1 MNLIHIGHMG
11 HIREKNRIQWIL
23 AVLLVASAFLF
34 ASDRSVEGLAESG
47 GVNVPVNVVNQV
59 SGDITVQGPNVIS
72 VWENTAIGTSIATYW
87 VETSTGTVAPG
98 EEFTFNL
105 EGDDAGKYS
114 IDPHTGDLSTAAWL
128 DFETDVSDTI
138 FVFASSETA
147 GAGLKVTVNVV
158 DVEDSVSTLRVSKAN
173 PVPGIGRGN
182 PEHAL
187 DDAPPLNFVD
197 TEWARWGTILRFE
210 IRSESPDPDCGTGL
224 DCVRIRLESD
234 EAEAVQELEAIRSGE
249 RGIRY
254 VAGVMLVGAEGD
266 TDVRVNI
273 TGFGG
278 RVRQVNLLEVDEED
292 EVEIIFGRLRSVV
305 DVENEPPEFDDLEI
319 EQGLDFERVD
329 VEFTFDVTDAH
340 SGMPE
345 PEDLP
350 DLDEDEDYTPV
361 TALVHNSQCYSSVES
376 EESLDE
382 VEGVVLEGGLIYCD
396 GVPEIYP
403 IRDDRDFDEIDDGYE
418 VTTSL
423 ILGQGMT
430 YFVTFIAC
438 DNAGNCTAYDADED
452 SDALLLRIDTPE
464 PIPVDPCVAR
474 IAGDTTIEGSW
485 DGTCPSGRAPE
496 PYGGQGARYA
506 RYYTFSLDSTSEVTI
521 TLTSDE
527 DTYLYLLEGAARDGV
542 ELFENDDV
550 VPTQDLNSR
559 IEATLEAGNYTIEAT
574 TYHSQKT
581 GEFTL
586 EVSGIGRAAPVD
598 ADCSSGIVVDD
609 PDENAGLVSDCEA
622 LLAVRDKLAG
632 TAILNWSAGI
642 SMEEWDGVVVKR
654 ERVTGLHLFEQGLT
668 GVIPPEIG
676 DLDSL
681 EELLLTGNRLSG
693 EIPRELAMLGN
704 LESLWLE
711 ENRLTGA
718 IPPELSRL
726 NLKGLF
732 LSHNQLTGSI
742 PAELSHI
749 TNLAY
754 LELDDNRLS
763 GEIPQELGNLTRL
776 TVLYLSGNDLSGC
789 VPDALRNI
797 EEDDFA
803 ELGLLYCEPDEIPP
817 PPMGTC
823 VVELGDSESGFD
835 DSWEDDCLSV
845 NRPIDDKR
853 PRAGNYYARYYTFG
867 LSERS
872 EVEITLKSTTDTYL
886 YVLSGAGADGNA
898 LHSNDDIDYAAGIAH
913 SRIEVLLEAG
923 EYTIEATTY
932 APRSLGA
939 FTLTVSGIGGTLTL
953 ETDRDVLEA
962 LYTATDGDNWTNND
976 NWLTHAPLDEWHGVS
991 ADSAGLVFELT
1002 LRDNR
1007 LSGEIPSELNDLS
1020 ELVSL
1025 DLSRNQL
1032 TGSITAKLSGLV
1044 DLEQLYLNSNR
1055 LTGNI
1060 PADLSKMRNLRGM
1073 DLSDNLLVGEI
1084 PPEFAALPE
1093 LNALFLSG
1101 NALTGCIPHGLRD
1114 VEENDFEGL
1123 GLPFCENVPG
1133 YSDRVFDGGVDL
1145 EVTYI
1150 ERLPR
1155 YERYKLAYFYGG
1167 DCQYPFQ
1174 YPYSEFLGAVVC
1186 PEQDGIKRWPDA
1198 GETVELIAHV
1208 WNFGDTASGP
1218 FDYRWG
1224 MDGSILLTDRH
1235 EGLASGVKAEIRM
1248 SMLWPTGGSN
1258 PLVTFNIDPENKV
1271 EELLETNNFHAD
1283 WIKGYTF
1290 GFYFSPIAYESLT
1303 YSNEPGETIQSPEH
1317 WVHKNIHHLNGM
1329 LADAG
1334 VEDRIRTELFLI
1346 TDDPFLDSDHD
1357 LRYFMDGWWRI
1368 LDKDPYDPDNPG
1380 HLVYTL
1386 EGYEDRPDIDF
1397 GMLHE
1402 IMHQL
1407 GVIDLYQMHL
1417 GPESVLLP
1425 DANRPDQKAGCG
1437 RDYWN
1442 HDWECFR
1449 FNQTPGEGI
1458 EDLMSSGTRI
1468 GPHTAGGLMSNT
1480 GHRRGFFGEYLY
1492 DTPQF
1497 TSVRVVDSEGGVLP
1511 NVNLRFYQKEEQ
1523 PQAGYV
1529 VDPEPE
1535 FALTTDG
1542 EGIVRLPNR
1551 GITGIVT
1558 ATGHQLRPNPFGAI
1572 DVVGRNGIFIIEMDG
1587 AFCTNYEWLTVVDL
1601 NLAYWGGQEGDA
1613 VIDRT
1618 FRCPPAV
1625 VAGGSDVETPGG
1637 TPTVAQP
1644 GSEDPRRLLPPP
1656 YIPPGLDA
1664 PKPE

>member
-1 MNLIHIGHMG
+1 MKI
-11 HIREKNRIQWIL
+11 
-23 AVLLVASAFLF
+23 VLLEVCS
-34 ASDRSVEGLAESG
+34 RSVRTIAFWAITVAVVLTALAGWAEGAAERNDAEYGAGQNDQNSDAISVSGPSHLFVPEGTNIGAHLVTYLAIVSPTVDLSGASLVFSIEGTDSGKYRIDPTTGELFTAQWVDYETDAIDMFTVVVSG
-47 GVNVPVNVVNQV
+47 GVHR
-59 SGDITVQGPNVIS
+59 
-72 VWENTAIGTSIATYW
+72 AT
-87 VETSTGTVAPG
+87 
-98 EEFTFNL
+98 
-105 EGDDAGKYS
+105 
-114 IDPHTGDLSTAAWL
+114 L
-128 DFETDVSDTI
+128 D
-138 FVFASSETA
+138 
-147 GAGLKVTVNVV
+147 VTVNIQ
-158 DVEDSVSTLRVSKAN
+158 DVEDSVSTFQVSKAN
-173 PVPGIGRGN
+173 PVPGVYQGK
-182 PEHAL
+182 PE
-187 DDAPPLNFVD
+187 DAFEDFPYGYVW
-197 TEWARWGTILRFE
+197 TEWANWGTILRIE
-210 IRSESPDPDCGTGL
+210 VASQSPESDCGTGL
-224 DCVRIRLESD
+224 DCVRLHVNASD
-234 EAEAVQELEAIRSGE
+234 SGDEQELVAWRTGARGQRFVTAVKLVASEEAGGE
-249 RGIRY
+249 VIELMDAHGTI
-254 VAGVMLVGAEGD
+254 
-266 TDVRVNI
+266 
-273 TGFGG
+273 
-278 RVRQVNLLEVDEED
+278 RQVQVLQVDEED
-292 EVEIIFGRLRSVV
+292 EVEIEFGNLRDAV
-305 DVENEPPEFDDLEI
+305 DVENGPPEFTYFQPDHGSAFDDQDVDFSITVQDAES
-319 EQGLDFERVD
+319 GL
-329 VEFTFDVTDAH
+329 
-340 SGMPE
+340 PE

-350 DLDEDEDYTPV
+350 DTDGDQDYTPV
-361 TALVHNSQCYSSVES
+361 AALVHDSQCYNSSQDEDGFAAVEN
-376 EESLDE
+376 LRLRD
-382 VEGVVLEGGLIYCD
+382 GAIYCF
-396 GVPEIYP
+396 GQPEIHP
-403 IRDDRDFDEIDDGYE
+403 IRDDRDFDEIDNGYDVE
-418 VTTSL
+418 TTIVL
-423 ILGQGMT
+423 PEGET
-430 YFVTFIAC
+430 HYVTFVVC
-438 DNAGNCTAYDADED
+438 DRSGNCIAYDADED
-452 SDALLLRIDTPE
+452 SDIALVELTPE
-464 PIPVDPCVAR
+464 QYDPCLAT
-474 IAGDTTIEGSW
+474 ITDDSTIEGNW
-485 DGTCPSGRAPE
+485 DGTCPSDREPE
-496 PYGGQGARYA
+496 LGGSRGARFA
-506 RYYTFSLDSTSEVTI
+506 RYYSFSLSAAADVSI
-521 TLTSDE
+521 TLTSSE
-527 DTYLYLLEGAARDGV
+527 DTYLYLLDGAGKDGPD
-542 ELFENDDV
+542 LYENDDIILGR
-550 VPTQDLNSR
+550 DLNSR
-559 IEATLEAGNYTIEAT
+559 IEQRLEPGEYTIEAT
-574 TYHSQKT
+574 TYYSQKT
-581 GEFTL
+581 GGFRL
-586 EVSGIGRAAPVD
+586 AVSGIGELPED
-598 ADCSSGIVVDD
+598 AECSSG
-609 PDENAGLVSDCEA
+609 NAVTDANDNPGLVSDCEA
-622 LLAVRDKLAG
+622 LLAARDVLAG
-632 TAILNWSAGI
+632 SASLNWSAGI

-789 VPDALRNI
+789 IPDALRNI

-1025 DLSRNQL
+1025 DLRRNQL

-1044 DLEQLYLNSNR
+1044 GLEQLYLNSNQ

-1060 PADLSKMRNLRGM
+1060 PADLSKMKNLRGM

-1167 DCQYPFQ
+1167 DCQYPYQ

-1425 DANRPDQKAGCG
+1425 DVNRPDQKAGCG